1 MFDPCCA
8 VRFRGPI
15 APHVEGFWST
25 LMQVGYT
32 KQSATKLLFVAAHV
46 SRWLDDREI
55 ELREFNEE
63 RIGKFL
69 AHRRRRGYRAFL
81 TRQALA
87 PLIDHLRREHVVP
100 LAPAPADRTALERL
114 FLEYESRLVRERGL
128 LLTTLKNYEWIVRRF
143 VAAVFKD
150 SALHWRHVHPS
161 DIHAFIVGMKEQPI
175 SCRRLAPMA
184 LRSWFRFLRATGRVS
199 RDLAAAVPIA
209 ATWNMAWLPTPLSPA
224 QLERLLKLHDV
235 ATPIGCRNAAI
246 VRLMFRLGLRLG
258 EVAALELDDIDWRS
272 GEVIVEG
279 KMRREGRLPMPP
291 DVGEAI
297 AKYLTEARP
306 AVADRKLFLRSR
318 APLVALTRLG
328 IVNVVIRG
336 LRRIGVMKGGSHL
349 LRQTA
354 ATELLRR
361 GASLSEVAHVLRHGS
376 TNTTAI
382 YTKVDHSALRTLAR
396 RWPGGAA

>member
-1 MFDPCCA
+1 LRQA
-8 VRFRGPI
+8 
-15 APHVEGFWST
+15 
-25 LMQVGYT
+25 GYSN
-32 KQSATKLLFVAAHV
+32 QSATKQLFLAAHV
-46 SRWLDDREI
+46 SRWLDDRDI
-55 ELREFNEE
+55 ELREFTEE
-63 RIGKFL
+63 RIGKFI

-81 TRQALA
+81 TRSALV
-87 PLIDHLRREHVVP
+87 PLIDHLRREDIVP
-100 LAPAPADRTALERL
+100 FAPASAKTALDRL
-114 FLEYESRLVRERGL
+114 FVEYESYLVGGGGL
-128 LLTTLKNYEWIVRRF
+128 LLTTIRNYEWIVRRF

-150 SALHWRHVHPS
+150 SPLRWRHVHPS
-161 DIHAFIVGMKEQPI
+161 DIHEFIVGMKEQPI
-175 SCRRLAPMA
+175 SCRRLAPTA

-209 ATWNMAWLPTPLSPA
+209 ATWNMAWLPTPLLPA
-224 QLERLLKLHDV
+224 QLENLLKLHDV
-235 ATPIGCRNAAI
+235 TTAIGCRDAAI

-258 EVAALELDDIDWRS
+258 EVAALKLDDIDWRA
-272 GEVIVEG
+272 GEVIIKG

-291 DVGEAI
+291 DVGNAI
-297 AKYLTEARP
+297 ARYLTKARP
-306 AVADRKLFLRSR
+306 PVAERRIFLRSR
-318 APLVALTRLG
+318 APLVALTRIG

-396 RWPGGAA
+396 RWAGGAA